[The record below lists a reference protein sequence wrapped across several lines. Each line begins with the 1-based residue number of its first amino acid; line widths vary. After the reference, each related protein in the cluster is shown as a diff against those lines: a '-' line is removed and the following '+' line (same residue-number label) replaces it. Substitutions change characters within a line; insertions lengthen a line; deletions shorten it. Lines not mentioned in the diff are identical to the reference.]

1 MAVHLTDR
9 NVAHDIAARIR
20 KLIARQDHG
29 DVTAAARRLERPI
42 ADVYLPERV
51 ISSGDEPA
59 VIDFLATVIRTYEA
73 DVCWLITGT
82 TARSSGERT
91 LSIEDRVTIVELLD
105 ELSDRLIDDVR
116 NERQANGNYHWRSD
130 QSQELMT
137 NDQLPM
143 THSQ

>member
-1 MAVHLTDR
+1 MALHLTNR
-9 NVAHDIAARIR
+9 NVAHDIAERIR
-20 KLIARQDHG
+20 TLIARQDHG

-59 VIDFLATVIRTYEA
+59 AIEFLATVVRTYEA

-82 TARSSGERT
+82 TARSYGERT
-91 LSIEDRVTIVELLD
+91 LSTEDRVTIVELLD

-116 NERQANGNYHWRSD
+116 NERQANGHYH
-130 QSQELMT
+130 
-137 NDQLPM
+137 
-143 THSQ
+143 

>member
-1 MAVHLTDR
+1 MALHLTDR
-9 NVAHDIAARIR
+9 NVAHDIAERIR
-20 KLIARQDHG
+20 VLIARQDHG

-42 ADVYLPERV
+42 ADFYLPERV
-51 ISSGDEPA
+51 ISSADEPA
-59 VIDFLATVIRTYEA
+59 AIEFLATVVRTYEA

-116 NERQANGNYHWRSD
+116 NERQANGHYH
-130 QSQELMT
+130 
-137 NDQLPM
+137 
-143 THSQ
+143 